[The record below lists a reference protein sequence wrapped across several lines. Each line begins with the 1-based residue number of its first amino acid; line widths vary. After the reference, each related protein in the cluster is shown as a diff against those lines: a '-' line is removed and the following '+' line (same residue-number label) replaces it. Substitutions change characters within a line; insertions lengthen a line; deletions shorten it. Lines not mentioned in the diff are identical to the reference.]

1 MTTDAGWASGIG
13 VVSAIGA
20 VLLQNN
26 STTGPSMAMM
36 VPVVSAVIGGVMSY
50 AVLRTTVSKM
60 ERDVRDIRKDMSEMY
75 ALLRDALTKI
85 AHVEGRLDRHSD

>member
-1 MTTDAGWASGIG
+1 
-13 VVSAIGA
+13 
-20 VLLQNN
+20 
-26 STTGPSMAMM
+26 
-36 VPVVSAVIGGVMSY
+36 MSY

-60 ERDVRDIRKDMSEMY
+60 ERDVRDIRKDMGEMY